1 MHVLNNIKIDFSIDE
16 LFNFLQ
22 KDKKITY
29 AVKEEA
35 IKAFS
40 KASKLCTPA
49 IVYKLMQVEKIN
61 NTNLQVKGSD
71 PSEEYVLNIGP
82 NVNLL
87 KSAPMIFVFLYTIG
101 GAIDKES
108 DKNNKAGNY
117 IQSYL
122 LDSAGVLM
130 LGKTGD
136 IVNKIVEKEAEQRAW
151 GVGGILSPGSLK
163 GWSLSGQKQIT
174 EIIDPGL
181 IGVQINESAVLKPFK
196 SVTSIIG
203 IGPEYPDNKVGTMCQ
218 YCLNADTCNQSWK
231 SAALCRK
238 QNAIALKGTVK

>member
-1 MHVLNNIKIDFSIDE
+1 MHVLNNIKIDFSIEE

-49 IVYKLMQVEKIN
+49 IVYKLMQVEKIT
-61 NTNLQVKGSD
+61 NTNLQVKGSN
-71 PSEEYVLNIGP
+71 PRTEYVLNIGP

-87 KSAPMIFVFLYTIG
+87 KPAQMIFVSLYTIG

-108 DKNNKAGNY
+108 DKDTKAGNY

-122 LDSAGVLM
+122 LD
-130 LGKTGD
+130 
-136 IVNKIVEKEAEQRAW
+136 VNGLLK
-151 GVGGILSPGSLK
+151 LSHFGS
-163 GWSLSGQKQIT
+163 
-174 EIIDPGL
+174 
-181 IGVQINESAVLKPFK
+181 
-196 SVTSIIG
+196 
-203 IGPEYPDNKVGTMCQ
+203 
-218 YCLNADTCNQSWK
+218 
-231 SAALCRK
+231 
-238 QNAIALKGTVK
+238 

>member
-16 LFNFLQ
+16 LLNFLQ

-29 AVKEEA
+29 AVKKEA

-49 IVYKLMQVEKIN
+49 IVYKLMQVEKIT
-61 NTNLQVKGSD
+61 NTNLKVKGSN
-71 PSEEYVLNIGP
+71 PRTEYVLNIGP

-87 KSAPMIFVFLYTIG
+87 KPAQMIFVFLYTIG

-108 DKNNKAGNY
+108 DKENKAGNY

-136 IVNKIVEKEAEQRAW
+136 IVNKIVEKEAAQRSW

-163 GWSLSGQKQIT
+163 GWSLLGQKQIT
-174 EIIDPGL
+174 EILDPGL
-181 IGVQINESAVLKPFK
+181 IGAEINEAAVLKPFK

-203 IGPEYPDNKVGTMCQ
+203 IGPEFPDNKVGAMCQ
-218 YCLNADTCNQSWK
+218 YCSNADICNQS
-231 SAALCRK
+231 CC
-238 QNAIALKGTVK
+238 GTEKMKLDAS

>member
-1 MHVLNNIKIDFSIDE
+1 MHVLNNIKIDFSIEE

-49 IVYKLMQVEKIN
+49 IVYKLMQVEKIT
-61 NTNLQVKGSD
+61 NTNLQVKGSN
-71 PSEEYVLNIGP
+71 PRTEYVLNIGP

-87 KSAPMIFVFLYTIG
+87 KPAQMIFVSLYTIG

-108 DKNNKAGNY
+108 DKDTKAGNY

-136 IVNKIVEKEAEQRAW
+136 IVNKLVEKEAAQRSW
-151 GVGGILSPGSLK
+151 GVGGILSPGSLI
-163 GWSLSGQKQIT
+163 GWSLLGQKQIT
-174 EIIDPGL
+174 EILDPGL
-181 IGVQINESAVLKPFK
+181 IGVEINEAAVLKPFK

-203 IGPEYPDNKVGTMCQ
+203 IGPEYPDHKVGTMCQ
-218 YCLNADTCNQSWK
+218 YCSNADICNQS
-231 SAALCRK
+231 CC
-238 QNAIALKGTVK
+238 GTKKMKLGAS

>member
-29 AVKEEA
+29 DVKKEA

-49 IVYKLMQVEKIN
+49 IVYKLMQVEKIT
-61 NTNLQVKGSD
+61 NTNLQVRGSNLRT
-71 PSEEYVLNIGP
+71 EYVLNIGP

-87 KSAPMIFVFLYTIG
+87 KPAQMIFVFLYTIG

-108 DKNNKAGNY
+108 DKENKAGNY

-136 IVNKIVEKEAEQRAW
+136 IVNKVVEKEAAQRSW

-163 GWSLSGQKQIT
+163 GWSLLGQKQIT
-174 EIIDPGL
+174 EILDPGL
-181 IGVQINESAVLKPFK
+181 IGVEINEAAVLKPFK

-203 IGPEYPDNKVGTMCQ
+203 IGPEYPDNKVGPMCQ
-218 YCLNADTCNQSWK
+218 YCSNADICNQSCCGTK
-231 SAALCRK
+231 SRLS
-238 QNAIALKGTVK
+238 